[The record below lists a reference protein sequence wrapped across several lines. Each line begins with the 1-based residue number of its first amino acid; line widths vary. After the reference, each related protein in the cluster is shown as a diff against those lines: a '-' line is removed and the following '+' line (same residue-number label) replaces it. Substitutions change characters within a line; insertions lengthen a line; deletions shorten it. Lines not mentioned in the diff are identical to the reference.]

1 MPSIFHWF
9 VCFWPKADTSAKCR
23 FPIVRLTRY
32 RVSPRQ
38 PSQVHFFNKTPAPQ
52 PGGTQP
58 ALFILFEQFK
68 ALHAPPGSAQRWGVG
83 QGQAGQ
89 PGIEL
94 SIGLT
99 RLNKPSQL
107 RLLGIAEQQLAI
119 SLQFMIENRVQLLS
133 QVSGWLEGAATQMGD
148 EQKSGAGGDDQNS
161 WPASAGGEW
170 GLAHSRPVL
179 RNGRILKWGAETAAQ
194 GCAVSSV
201 ISGTAAAGCWCRPAG
216 SVRVRRS
223 GWCGLRAT
231 VLRLASSGRF
241 RCRARR

>member
-1 MPSIFHWF
+1 MNG
-9 VCFWPKADTSAKCR
+9 CFCPNAASRGWQLMPKADTSAKCR

-38 PSQVHFFNKTPAPQ
+38 PSQVHLFNQAPAPQ
-52 PGGTQP
+52 PGGTQS

-68 ALHAPPGSAQRWGVG
+68 ALQTQPSSAQRWGVG

-107 RLLGIAEQQLAI
+107 SLLGIAEQQLAI

-133 QVSGWLEGAATQMGD
+133 QVSGWLEGAATQVGD

-161 WPASAGGEW
+161 WPASAGE
-170 GLAHSRPVL
+170 
-179 RNGRILKWGAETAAQ
+179 
-194 GCAVSSV
+194 
-201 ISGTAAAGCWCRPAG
+201 SGD
-216 SVRVRRS
+216 
-223 GWCGLRAT
+223 
-231 VLRLASSGRF
+231 
-241 RCRARR
+241 